1 MCLLPSAEVHRKD
14 LKHLV
19 YWLVFCVTA
28 ASMDLSSKVVVGP
41 GNKIAFQLK
50 AIKEIGSIHRK
61 AEEIDKK
68 IK

>member
-1 MCLLPSAEVHRKD
+1 ME
-14 LKHLV
+14 HLV

-41 GNKIAFQLK
+41 GNKTAFQLK
-50 AIKEIGSIHRK
+50 AIKEMGSIHRK

-68 IK
+68 KIK